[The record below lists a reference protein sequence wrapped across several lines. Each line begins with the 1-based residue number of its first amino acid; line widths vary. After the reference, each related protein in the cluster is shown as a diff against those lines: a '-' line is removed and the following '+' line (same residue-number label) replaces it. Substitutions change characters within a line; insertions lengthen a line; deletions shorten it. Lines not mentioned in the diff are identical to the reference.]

1 MEDDEDCKNKE
12 SVQGKGQ
19 KKLQLG
25 DKMEEVGE
33 ENEEHIS
40 ELASGLLGWW
50 QLLQTWLQALW
61 RYFQM

>member
-19 KKLQLG
+19 KKLQFG

-33 ENEEHIS
+33 ENEGQIS
-40 ELASGLLGWW
+40 ELASGLLEW
-50 QLLQTWLQALW
+50 
-61 RYFQM
+61 

>member
-40 ELASGLLGWW
+40 ELASGLLGW
-50 QLLQTWLQALW
+50 
-61 RYFQM
+61 